1 MLNIEFCFY
10 FYFVFHFSANPMQ
23 LFNYVRQC
31 LATEVRLI
39 QAAGENYLGMP
50 NLGISNSGTEVMHKI
65 EILKTRTQV
74 SS

>member
-1 MLNIEFCFY
+1 
-10 FYFVFHFSANPMQ
+10 MQ